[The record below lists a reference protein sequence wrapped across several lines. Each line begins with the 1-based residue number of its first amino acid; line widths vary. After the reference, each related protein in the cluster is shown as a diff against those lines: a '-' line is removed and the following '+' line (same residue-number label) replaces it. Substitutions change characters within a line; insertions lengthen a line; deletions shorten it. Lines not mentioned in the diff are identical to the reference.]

1 MNIVDSS
8 CWLEY
13 LMGTETGAKAAP
25 IIENPSEL
33 VVPTITLYE
42 VYKKLLLEKS
52 FLQNGEEYALDV
64 VSYMQTG
71 MVIELNA
78 GLSLAAAHISQKY
91 KLPMADSIIY
101 ATALHYSA
109 VLFTCDK
116 HFKDI
121 PGIQYFPKP
130 Q

>member
-1 MNIVDSS
+1 MD
-8 CWLEY
+8 
-13 LMGTETGAKAAP
+13 TETGANVAP
-25 IIENPSEL
+25 IIENAGEL

-42 VYKKLLLEKS
+42 VFKKLLAEK
-52 FLQNGEEYALDV
+52 GEEYALDV

-71 MVIELNA
+71 TVIELNSV
-78 GLSLAAAHISQKY
+78 LSLSAAHISRKY

-101 ATALHYSA
+101 ATSLYYSA
-109 VLFTCDK
+109 IIFSCDK

-121 PGIQYFPKP
+121 PGMRYFPKT

>member
-1 MNIVDSS
+1 MNVVDSS

-13 LMGTETGAKAAP
+13 LMGTETGTALVTA
-25 IIENPSEL
+25 IESPGEL
-33 VVPTITLYE
+33 IVPTITLYE
-42 VYKKLLLEKS
+42 VYKKLLAEK
-52 FLQNGEEYALDV
+52 GEEYALDV

-71 MVIELNA
+71 TVVELNA
-78 GLSLAAAHISQKY
+78 GLSLSAAQISRKH

-109 VLFTCDK
+109 VIYSCDK

-121 PGIQYFPKP
+121 PGVRYFPKLG
-130 Q
+130 

>member
-13 LMGTETGAKAAP
+13 LMGTETGANVAQVV
-25 IIENPSEL
+25 ENPGEL
-33 VVPTITLYE
+33 IVPTITLYE
-42 VYKKLLLEKS
+42 VYKKLLAEK
-52 FLQNGEEYALDV
+52 NEEYALDV

-71 MVIELNA
+71 TVIELNA
-78 GLSLAAAHISQKY
+78 GLSLSAAQISRKY

-101 ATALHYSA
+101 ATSLRYSA
-109 VLFTCDK
+109 VIFSCDR

-121 PGIQYFPKP
+121 PDVRYFSKA

>member
-1 MNIVDSS
+1 MNTAI
-8 CWLEY
+8 
-13 LMGTETGAKAAP
+13 GANVAP
-25 IIENPSEL
+25 VIENSGEL

-42 VYKKLLLEKS
+42 VYKKLLAEK
-52 FLQNGEEYALDV
+52 GEEYALDV

-71 MVIELNA
+71 TVIDLNA
-78 GLSLAAAHISQKY
+78 GLSLSAVQISRKH

-101 ATALHYSA
+101 ATSQHYSA
-109 VLFTCDK
+109 VIWTCDK

-121 PGIQYFPKP
+121 HDIRYFPKN

>member
-1 MNIVDSS
+1 MNIADSF

-13 LMGTETGAKAAP
+13 LMGTEIGANVAQ
-25 IIENPSEL
+25 IVENPGEL
-33 VVPTITLYE
+33 IVPTITLYE
-42 VYKKLLLEKS
+42 VYKKLLAEKD
-52 FLQNGEEYALDV
+52 EEYALDV

-71 MVIELNA
+71 TIIELNA
-78 GLSLAAAHISQKY
+78 GLSLSAAQISRKH

-101 ATALHYSA
+101 ATSLHYSA
-109 VLFTCDK
+109 VIFSCDR

-121 PGIQYFPKP
+121 SGVRYFSKT

>member
-8 CWLEY
+8 CWFEY
-13 LMGTETGAKAAP
+13 LMDTEIGTNVAAV
-25 IIENPSEL
+25 IENPSEL

-42 VYKKLLLEKS
+42 VYKKLLAEKS
-52 FLQNGEEYALDV
+52 EEYALEV

-71 MVIELNA
+71 KIIELNTE
-78 GLSLAAAHISQKY
+78 LSLASAQISRKH

-101 ATALHYSA
+101 ATSLHYSA
-109 VLFTCDK
+109 ALFSCDK

-121 PGIQYFPKP
+121 PGVRYFPKP
-130 Q
+130 